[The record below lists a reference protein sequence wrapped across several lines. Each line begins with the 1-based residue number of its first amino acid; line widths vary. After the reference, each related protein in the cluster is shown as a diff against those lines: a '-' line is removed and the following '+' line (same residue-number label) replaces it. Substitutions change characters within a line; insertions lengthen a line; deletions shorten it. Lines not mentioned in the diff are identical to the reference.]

1 MMPFFFFWSGV
12 VDSCCPEYPNVEVAS
27 ELVIGKGRIL
37 RSMIA
42 KAQTALRRLLV
53 ERQKLNVFL
62 VRSQKEIRHI
72 LFETGGKTVVFI
84 K

>member
-1 MMPFFFFWSGV
+1 MMLFFFFLSWV
-12 VDSCCPEYPNVEVAS
+12 VDSCCHKYPNVEVAS
-27 ELVIGKGRIL
+27 ELVLGNGRIL
-37 RSMIA
+37 RSVIE

-62 VRSQKEIRHI
+62 ARSQKEIRHI